1 MKAAPRSLRSL
12 PPGGCLSGFAR
23 PGAADMTAKAIAAP
37 AHLGR
42 RGWLAGGVGAAALL
56 AGWPRSAL
64 ANPGT
69 RPARL
74 ITVGGSL
81 TEAVFA
87 LGAEAHLV
95 GTDTT
100 SLYPPAAQ
108 QTPKVGYMR
117 QLSAEGLLALRPD
130 VVLALAGSGPPLVL
144 TQIRSAG
151 VRVELIERRH
161 EWDDVQRTVLAAGR
175 ATGREAAA
183 QDLLRQLEQRWIAV
197 RARIQAHAGARPRV
211 LFIMAHGA
219 SPLVAGRQTAAH
231 AMLTLAGAHNVI
243 TGFNGF
249 RPLTAESMAAAAPD
263 AIVTTTQSLQAVGG
277 ESAFWQRPGL
287 SLTPAWRRRHG
298 GAALLH
304 QDALA
309 LLGFG
314 PRLPQVLEQLH
325 QDLLRV

>member
-1 MKAAPRSLRSL
+1 MAA
-12 PPGGCLSGFAR
+12 GF
-23 PGAADMTAKAIAAP
+23 TASI
-37 AHLGR
+37 
-42 RGWLAGGVGAAALL
+42 
-56 AGWPRSAL
+56 SC
-64 ANPGT
+64 
-69 RPARL
+69 
-74 ITVGGSL
+74 
-81 TEAVFA
+81 
-87 LGAEAHLV
+87 
-95 GTDTT
+95 
-100 SLYPPAAQ
+100 
-108 QTPKVGYMR
+108 
-117 QLSAEGLLALRPD
+117 
-130 VVLALAGSGPPLVL
+130 
-144 TQIRSAG
+144 
-151 VRVELIERRH
+151 H

>member
-277 ESAFWQRPGL
+277 EFQTRFK
-287 SLTPAWRRRHG
+287 
-298 GAALLH
+298 H
-304 QDALA
+304 Q
-309 LLGFG
+309 
-314 PRLPQVLEQLH
+314 V
-325 QDLLRV
+325 

>member
-1 MKAAPRSLRSL
+1 MNAMATATPAGLR
-12 PPGGCLSGFAR
+12 
-23 PGAADMTAKAIAAP
+23 
-37 AHLGR
+37 R
-42 RGWLAGGVGAAALL
+42 RGWLAGGGAGAAALAASGL
-56 AGWPRSAL
+56 GWPLGAL
-64 ANPGT
+64 ASLGT

-87 LGAEAHLV
+87 LGAQAHLV

-100 SLYPPAAQ
+100 SLYPAAAQ
-108 QTPKVGYMR
+108 ATPKVGYMR

-144 TQIRSAG
+144 TQLRSAR
-151 VRVELIERRH
+151 VQVELVERRH
-161 EWDDVQRTVLAAGR
+161 EWEDVRRTVQAAGR

-183 QDLLRQLEQRWIAV
+183 LELQRQLDQRWATV
-197 RARIQAHAGARPRV
+197 RARIQAHTGARPRV
-211 LFIMAHGA
+211 LFIMAHGG

-231 AMLTLAGAHNVI
+231 AMLTLAGADNVI
-243 TGFNGF
+243 SGFNGF

-263 AIVTTTQSLQAVGG
+263 AIVTTTQSLQAIGG
-277 ESAFWQRPGL
+277 ESAFWQRPEL
-287 SLTPAWRRRHG
+287 SLTPAWRHRHRG
-298 GAALLH
+298 TALLH

-325 QDLLRV
+325 QGLLRV